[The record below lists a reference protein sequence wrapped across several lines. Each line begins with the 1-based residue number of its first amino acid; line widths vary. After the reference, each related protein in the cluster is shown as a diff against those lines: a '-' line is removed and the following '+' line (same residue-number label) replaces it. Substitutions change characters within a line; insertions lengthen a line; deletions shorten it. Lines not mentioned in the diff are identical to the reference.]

1 MAEIKFGLNVNRS
14 LADVADPAAALENI
28 GIDINDLDVIRNA
41 AGTLGI
47 TADDVKTLSGLEV
60 PVQTYLVKLY
70 QDTLQYATIIDETA
84 GTGSALK
91 GNLSVN
97 GALGAGAIK
106 YQYIDDD
113 NSTLKFADISTS
125 RVSSWSSTDSPAS
138 STSPIFYGSQIE
150 VDGAI
155 EANTL
160 EILKPADTVR
170 FRSSEV
176 PTHKV
181 QATIGGQ
188 TVYLY
193 AMKGIPL
200 VFEGFFRNL
209 DSDLRLVT
217 SGAVSWRVVNNQFD
231 YLTKEYENVGGSN
244 TTRSFLRY
252 RDTGAASKNIE
263 IYHNPNNI
271 LDFKIQT
278 NAFQK
283 LTSPAEMGDLVKV
296 IGITKNTELSLFGFN
311 KNDRKFQL

>member
-200 VFEGFFRNL
+200 IFEGFFRNL

-231 YLTKEYENVGGSN
+231 YLTECSSGRR
-244 TTRSFLRY
+244 T
-252 RDTGAASKNIE
+252 A
-263 IYHNPNNI
+263 
-271 LDFKIQT
+271 
-278 NAFQK
+278 
-283 LTSPAEMGDLVKV
+283 
-296 IGITKNTELSLFGFN
+296 
-311 KNDRKFQL
+311 